1 VPLSMALVNR
11 SRVGFGAPRRAPSLS
26 RSGDPR
32 PARDT
37 ERAMSEENVEAYK
50 RAVEA
55 ANRRDLEALLEE
67 LDPEV
72 EWYSAVV
79 GMGSEVYRRAE
90 GIREMFRDADETIP
104 DAFLEVSEI
113 RDLGDRLLSFGRL
126 RARGMESGAQTEAP
140 FNQLV
145 HFADGKATR
154 LRTYLDPN
162 EALEAAGLRE

>member
-1 VPLSMALVNR
+1 
-11 SRVGFGAPRRAPSLS
+11 
-26 RSGDPR
+26 
-32 PARDT
+32 
-37 ERAMSEENVEAYK
+37 MSQENVEAYK

-79 GMGSEVYRRAE
+79 GMGSTVYRGAE
-90 GIREMFRDADETIP
+90 GIREMFDDADETIA
-104 DAFLEVSEI
+104 DAFFEVSEI
-113 RDLGDRLLSFGRL
+113 RDLGDRLLSLGHL
-126 RARGMESGAQTEAP
+126 RAHGRESGVQTEAS

-145 HFADGKATR
+145 DFTDGKATV
-154 LRTYLDPN
+154 LRTFLDPK

>member
-1 VPLSMALVNR
+1 
-11 SRVGFGAPRRAPSLS
+11 
-26 RSGDPR
+26 
-32 PARDT
+32 
-37 ERAMSEENVEAYK
+37 MSEENVEAYK

-140 FNQLV
+140 FTNWSTSRMARRLGFGPTSTPMRPSKPPGCGSRPRRLV
-145 HFADGKATR
+145 TR
-154 LRTYLDPN
+154 L
-162 EALEAAGLRE
+162 